1 MSVREAVSLTDA
13 RKAGTEVSVG
23 LAMPSPPSLILVVVG
38 HDNCVPDWSMKNGL
52 LHFPLLLDPCFL
64 AFYTTIAF
72 KLGCET
78 GYQGYSD
85 SRKNLCPCHRH

>member
-13 RKAGTEVSVG
+13 RKAGAEVSVG
-23 LAMPSPPSLILVVVG
+23 LAMPSSPSLNTG
-38 HDNCVPDWSMKNGL
+38 RDNYVPDWSMKDGL

-72 KLGCET
+72 KLGCVT
-78 GYQGYSD
+78 GYPVI
-85 SRKNLCPCHRH
+85 RIFAKT